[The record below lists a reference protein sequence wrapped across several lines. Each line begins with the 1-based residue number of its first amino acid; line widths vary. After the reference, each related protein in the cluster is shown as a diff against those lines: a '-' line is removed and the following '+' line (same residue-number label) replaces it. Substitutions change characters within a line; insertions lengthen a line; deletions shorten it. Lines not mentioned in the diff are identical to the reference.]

1 MKKIRIGIAII
12 LAILF
17 LLSGK
22 CQAQQETKLVVV
34 SSNETIEVGEEIEIG
49 IAVENLNMAACEI
62 TLNWDTSKLNG
73 FHRKKII
80 SMW

>member
-49 IAVENLNMAACEI
+49 IAVENLSMRNYP
-62 TLNWDTSKLNG
+62 KLG
-73 FHRKKII
+73 YVETRMDFTEKR
-80 SMW
+80 